1 MTTLHTPLLIIGSG
15 PAGYTAA
22 VYAARAS
29 LKPVIIAGLNAGG
42 QLTKTTDIENF
53 PAFESISGTEL
64 MMKMQEQAEN
74 IGAQIVYD
82 EVVKVDLNTRPLRC
96 VLDGGDEYTCDALIV
111 ATGASVRWLNI
122 PNEEKFKGFGVSAC
136 ATCDGFFFRN
146 KTVAVVGGG
155 SSAVDEALYLANL
168 ASKVYLIHRRDSLRA
183 EKVLQDRLFANEK
196 VEILWNKTP
205 VEFNGGRALE
215 SVTLKDTQSGELST
229 LKVDG
234 VFEAIGL
241 TPNTDLFKGQ
251 LELDEQG
258 YVVTRDGRPFTNIDG
273 VFVAGDVQEKHYRQ
287 AVTAAAGGCKAAI
300 EAERYLSANK

>member
-53 PAFESISGTEL
+53 PAFESIGGTEL
-64 MMKMQEQAEN
+64 MTKMQEQAERV
-74 IGAQIVYD
+74 GTQIVYD
-82 EVVKVDLNTRPLRC
+82 EVVKVDLNARPLRC

-205 VEFNGGRALE
+205 VEFNGGRDLE

-258 YVVTRDGRPFTNIDG
+258 YIVTHDGRPFTNIDG